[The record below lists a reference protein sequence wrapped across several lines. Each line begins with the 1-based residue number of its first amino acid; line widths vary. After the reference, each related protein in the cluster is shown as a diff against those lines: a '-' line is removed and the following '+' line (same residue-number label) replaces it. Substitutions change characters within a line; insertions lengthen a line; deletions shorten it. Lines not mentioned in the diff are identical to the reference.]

1 MATMNKALI
10 FPNQNNTLEDNA
22 LGVHILDINVIPT
35 SKVTQS
41 PAIDGLD
48 LNDNKV
54 RNPIKVRVKCALLFD
69 DNKDDVL
76 KNIDEMLSIKMEN
89 GKPVFSSILTH
100 LKYYSNLTLVEGP
113 HRETVDSIDVY
124 EFDLVFQE
132 IILMKKDGGIQAA
145 PEFSGFIDCG
155 LCGASSYNLNAMSDF
170 TGKGLVGYA

>member
-10 FPNQNNTLEDNA
+10 FPNQDYTLEDDA
-22 LGVHILDINVIPT
+22 LGVHILDINPQPT

-41 PAIDGLD
+41 PAITGLD

-69 DNKDDVL
+69 DKKDKVL
-76 KNIDEMLSIKMEN
+76 QDIDEMLSIKIED

-132 IILMKKDGGIQAA
+132 IILMKKDGGIESA
-145 PEFSGFIDCG
+145 PKFSGVIDCG
-155 LCGASSYNLNAMSDF
+155 LCGSSTYNVDASNGNRFAN
-170 TGKGLVGYA
+170 YA